1 MTSRYNDKIPV
12 LNAEEQYQDTFDKR
26 GINFI
31 QQYSTPELS
40 HPTYQQILRLN
51 RKSHVWKTGDRFYKL
66 ASTYYGNEKYWWIIA
81 WYNQTP
87 TEHHVEMGQILK
99 IPTPLYK
106 VLSILRLK

>member
-1 MTSRYNDKIPV
+1 MQNTF
-12 LNAEEQYQDTFDKR
+12 EEYKDIFKERNVNYINHYTFESFKALKLKDVPDL
-26 GINFI
+26 
-31 QQYSTPELS
+31 QME
-40 HPTYQQILRLN
+40 TYMWG
-51 RKSHVWKTGDRFYKL
+51 SSDRFYKL